1 MKIFFQFFCT
11 GGFGGLYHLEYSDAQ
26 PSATP
31 NLTPRSNPAPGEAA
45 AEPALAGQDSRS
57 FALEGYKEL
66 TGSSPPAAQV
76 SFYWPESLRC
86 FANFARITAIV
97 STAPVLS

>member
-76 SFYWPESLRC
+76 SAALP
-86 FANFARITAIV
+86 V
-97 STAPVLS
+97 SRVLQR